1 MADEKPVFTSDKRS
15 PRSTSWADDGD
26 WVAGSLSNLDVV
38 DGGLVPSEV
47 SSGGI
52 LLDGFERGS
61 LSDEYGGNTESGA
74 VQSDIV
80 HVDDYALELRGNKY
94 DTISRT
100 DVVVERGGVYSGWV
114 RNTRNYSK
122 TVYQREAGIVFM
134 TQEASSTPGGYYVEI
149 RQDDGKVTVYK
160 PKTGESVTTTIVK
173 SVSFPSSMDT
183 WYKTEFEPKD
193 DGTEEYRIYDAS
205 GDQLLSFSTSEG
217 AYSSGGIGFAHGGD
231 SDQHIAHFD
240 DVRRWS

>member
-1 MADEKPVFTSDKRS
+1 MPDEKPLFTSDRRS
-15 PRSTSWADDGD
+15 PHSSSWTGDGD
-26 WVAGSLSNLDVV
+26 WTAGSLSNLNVV
-38 DGGLVPSEV
+38 NGGLVPSEV

-52 LLDGFERGS
+52 LLDGFKRGS
-61 LSDEYGGNTESGA
+61 LSDEYGGNTESGV

-80 HVDDYALELRGNKY
+80 HVDDYALELRGDKY
-94 DTISRT
+94 DTISRV

-122 TVYQREAGIVFM
+122 TVHQREAGIVFM

-149 RQDDGKVTVYK
+149 RQDDGNVTVYK
-160 PKTGESVTTTIVK
+160 SEIGEHVTTTPVE
-173 SVSFPSSMDT
+173 SVSFSSSMDT
-183 WYKTEFEPKD
+183 WYETEFEPKV
-193 DGTEEYRIYDAS
+193 DGTEEYRIYDTS

-217 AYSSGGIGFAHGGD
+217 MYSSGGIGFAHGGD
-231 SDQHIAHFD
+231 GYEHIGHFD